1 MLYRYLL
8 VVRFALVNLVA
19 AALLVAAYMQGWLD
33 GLFAERLREMSGGIF
48 LVFLYGL
55 ALCGVRVWR
64 HSVELNELKAG
75 APAPAS
81 RAGQYLGRASGAGPE
96 SRILQAG
103 ALRLKLTNRIVVV
116 RHIAN
121 ALVFLG
127 LIGTV
132 IGFIIALSG
141 IDPESASKAEN
152 VAAMVATLI
161 GGMSVAL
168 YTTLIGAVLY
178 IWLSVAYRI
187 LVTGTVDLIAT
198 TIELGEAEL
207 GGTRAGT

>member
-19 AALLVAAYMQGWLD
+19 SALLAAVYMQGWLD
-33 GLFAERLREMSGGIF
+33 GFFVEPLRELSGGIF

-55 ALCGVRVWR
+55 ALCGARVWR
-64 HSVELNELKAG
+64 SSVELNDIKAG
-75 APAPAS
+75 APDPES
-81 RAGQYLGRASGAGPE
+81 RAGQYLGQVSGAGPE

-103 ALRLKLTNRIVVV
+103 TLRLKLTNRIVGV

-141 IDPESASKAEN
+141 IDPESAAKAEN
-152 VAAMVATLI
+152 VAEMIATLI

-178 IWLSVAYRI
+178 IWLIVAYRI

-198 TIELGEAEL
+198 TIELGEA
-207 GGTRAGT
+207 RAGA

>member
-8 VVRFALVNLVA
+8 VVRFALVNIVA
-19 AALLVAAYMQGWLD
+19 AAFLIAAYMQGWLD
-33 GLFAERLREMSGGIF
+33 GVFAERLRELSGGIF

-55 ALCGVRVWR
+55 ALCGARIWR
-64 HSVELNELKAG
+64 HSVELNDIKAG
-75 APAPAS
+75 TPDS
-81 RAGQYLGRASGAGPE
+81 E
-96 SRILQAG
+96 SRSGRYLTRAPVARVESRTLHAD
-103 ALRLKLTNRIVVV
+103 ALRLKLTNRIVGV

-141 IDPESASKAEN
+141 VDPESASKAEN

-168 YTTLIGAVLY
+168 YTTLIGAVFY
-178 IWLSVAYRI
+178 IWLTVAYRI

-198 TIELGEAEL
+198 TIELGEA
-207 GGTRAGT
+207 RAGT

>member
-8 VVRFALVNLVA
+8 VTRFALVNLVA
-19 AALLVAAYMQGWLD
+19 TALLVAAYLQGWLD
-33 GLFAERLREMSGGIF
+33 GLFAERLRELSGGIF

-55 ALCGVRVWR
+55 GLCGARVWR
-64 HSVELNELKAG
+64 HSVELNQLKAG
-75 APAPAS
+75 VPDPQS
-81 RAGQYLGRASGAGPE
+81 RAGQYLSRAPRASPE
-96 SRILQAG
+96 SRSLQAG
-103 ALRLKLTNRIVVV
+103 VLRLKLTNRIVAV

-141 IDPESASKAEN
+141 VDPESASSAEN

-178 IWLSVAYRI
+178 IWLTVVYRI

-198 TIELGEAEL
+198 AIELGE
-207 GGTRAGT
+207 TRAGA